1 MSKKTEIMKAMD
13 ECVVNACERMKTLN
27 SEDRFHL
34 LCEMGKWMYNPL
46 SEEIDDVL
54 MVPNFGEKETA

>member
-1 MSKKTEIMKAMD
+1 MSTRTEIMKAMD

-27 SEDRFHL
+27 PQERFHL
-34 LCEMGKWMYNPL
+34 LCEMGEWMYNPL

-54 MVPNFGEKETA
+54 MVPDFGEKEKA

>member
-1 MSKKTEIMKAMD
+1 MD

-27 SEDRFHL
+27 SQDRFQL
-34 LCEMGKWMYNPL
+34 LLEMGEWMYNPL

-54 MVPNFGEKETA
+54 MVPNFEEEEAT

>member
-1 MSKKTEIMKAMD
+1 MSKKELIQAMD
-13 ECVVNACERMKTLN
+13 ECVVNACEQMKSLN

-34 LCEMGKWMYNPL
+34 LCEMGEWMYNPL

-54 MVPNFGEKETA
+54 MVPNFGEKEAA

>member
-1 MSKKTEIMKAMD
+1 MSKKELIQAMD
-13 ECVVNACERMKTLN
+13 ECVVNACERMKSLN

-34 LCEMGKWMYNPL
+34 LCEMGEWMYNPL

-54 MVPNFGEKETA
+54 IVPNFEEKEAA

>member
-1 MSKKTEIMKAMD
+1 MRKKELIQSMD

-27 SEDRFHL
+27 SQDRFHL
-34 LCEMGKWMYNPL
+34 LLEMGEWMYNPL

-54 MVPNFGEKETA
+54 MVPNFEEEEAT

>member
-1 MSKKTEIMKAMD
+1 MTKETEIMNAMD
-13 ECVVNACERMKTLN
+13 ECVVNACERMKTL
-27 SEDRFHL
+27 SPQERFHL
-34 LCEMGKWMYNPL
+34 LREMGEWMYNPL

>member
-1 MSKKTEIMKAMD
+1 MSKEIKIMQTMY

-34 LCEMGKWMYNPL
+34 LCEMGEWRYNQL
-46 SEEIDDVL
+46 SEEIEDVL
-54 MVPNFGEKETA
+54 MVPNFGEKEAA